1 MVQRLGNRDAVV
13 GRVAKGMKVSLE
25 GEGEKKECGGDIG
38 DKKGVEGS
46 VSGQRR

>member
-1 MVQRLGNRDAVV
+1 
-13 GRVAKGMKVSLE
+13 MKVSLE